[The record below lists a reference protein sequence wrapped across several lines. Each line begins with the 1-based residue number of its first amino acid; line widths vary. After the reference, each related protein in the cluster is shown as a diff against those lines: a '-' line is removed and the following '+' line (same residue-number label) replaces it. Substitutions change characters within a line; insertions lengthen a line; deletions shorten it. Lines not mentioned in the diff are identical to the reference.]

1 VTMLESEQQWDGK
14 QLPYIPPKSL
24 SIDSSLTF
32 HDDADD
38 TVDPVTHE
46 VLRHALWNVNVEHG
60 NTIMKIS
67 GSPICAY
74 GHDFNP
80 SILDEHADFVFFGP
94 FLQYLAAVS
103 STAAKWTLEYRSA
116 NPGIHQDDIF
126 LTNDPWVGATHQA
139 DVTMLAPVFV
149 DGRLFC
155 WVANTLHQWDLGG
168 TAPGGF
174 NPIAEDVFWEAPCI
188 PPVKIVEGGTMR
200 RDIEEHFLR
209 SSRVPALVSL
219 DLHAATAGCTVARER
234 ILQLVGRYGA
244 TAVKATMRKLQ
255 DDSEAAFLR
264 RLATIPDG
272 TWTEE
277 AWSEAATPGDR
288 HIYRNRLTL
297 TKTGGTLSFSSDGS
311 ADQQGTLSAGFGA
324 WRGGVASMLATTL
337 LFDQMFAIEGALR
350 HCEFVP
356 NPGAITCATRPA
368 AVSGGPAVTLIQ
380 AVGLSELVISKMLA
394 TSSDPDLRSEVQACM
409 GGASYPVNALEGTDQ
424 RGRPYSSMLMDPM
437 GAALPAL
444 SWRDGQDTG
453 GYAHDLQ
460 STMPNVEE
468 NELIHPMLTLWRKE
482 VADSGGAGRFRG
494 GNGGEVAFV
503 PHKTDRIKMVTFAS
517 EMAVPM
523 PGLFGGFPSSTNE
536 MRYVRGADVIESIA
550 RDGRMPSSC
559 EELVGEVERVAGKS
573 FGIELLPTEAWILG
587 WASASGYGDPIER
600 DADAVRR
607 DVANG
612 AVTRDWASRAYGVV
626 LVQDEG
632 EWSVDADAT
641 AKARADERARR
652 LREGVAGPTLSTSAV
667 AAPGD
672 SPSRPVAESVELV
685 DGQLRSGSVSL
696 GSSKGNYK
704 DAALIRDLP
713 LTDANPNIPAPSVY
727 VDNELVFRQTVC
739 PESGRLLQTEIAVDG
754 AQPQWDIRLG
764 SAEVRDVQAPK

>member
-1 VTMLESEQQWDGK
+1 MGTEHGDRRWDGRD
-14 QLPYIPPKSL
+14 LPYIPPAELTIDPSL
-24 SIDSSLTF
+24 RF
-32 HDDADD
+32 HDDVDD
-38 TVDPVTHE
+38 KVDPVNHE

-67 GSPICAY
+67 GSPICSY

-80 SILDEHADFVFFGP
+80 SILDEKADFVFFGP

-103 STAAKWTLEYRSA
+103 STAAKWTLENRSG
-116 NPGIHQDDIF
+116 NPGIKPGDMF

-149 DGRLFC
+149 DDRLFC

-174 NPIAEDVFWEAPCI
+174 NPIAEDVYWEPPCI

-209 SSRVPALVSL
+209 SSRVPGLVAL
-219 DLHAATAGCTVARER
+219 DLRAATAGCGVARER
-234 ILQLVGRYGA
+234 ILQLVERYGA
-244 TAVKATMRKLQ
+244 ASVKATMRKLQ
-255 DDSEAAFLR
+255 DDSESAFLR

-277 AWSEAATPGDR
+277 AWSEAALPGDR
-288 HIYRNRLTL
+288 NIYRNRLTL
-297 TKTGGTLSFSSDGS
+297 TKKGTTLSFSSEGS

-356 NPGAITCATRPA
+356 NAGAITCATRPA

-394 TSSDPDLRSEVQACM
+394 TSSDPELRSEVQSCM
-409 GGASYPVNALEGTDQ
+409 GGASYPVNALEGIDQ

-468 NELIHPMLTLWRKE
+468 NEQIHPMLTLWRKE
-482 VADSGGAGRFRG
+482 ITDSGGAGRYRG

-503 PHKTDRIKMVTFAS
+503 PHKTDRINLVTFAS

-523 PGLFGGFPSSTNE
+523 PGLFGGYPSSTNA
-536 MRYVRGADVIESIA
+536 MRHVRGADVIGAIVA
-550 RDGRMPSSC
+550 AGRMPTST
-559 EELVGEVERVAGKS
+559 EELDGETEWVAGKS
-573 FGIELLPTEAWILG
+573 FGIQLLPAEAWVLG
-587 WASASGYGDPIER
+587 WASASGYGDPLER
-600 DADAVRR
+600 DPEAVRR
-607 DVANG
+607 DVADG
-612 AVTRDWASRAYGVV
+612 AVGADWARRAYGVV
-626 LVQDEG
+626 LVGAGEGLTVDE
-632 EWSVDADAT
+632 EAT
-641 AKARADERARR
+641 AAAREEIRARR
-652 LREGVAGPTLSTSAV
+652 LSEGVAGPAV
-667 AAPGD
+667 AAEAAATGGGEA
-672 SPSRPVAESVELV
+672 RPVAARIEWV
-685 DGQLRSGSVSL
+685 DGELRADDVPL
-696 GSSKGNYK
+696 GPASGNYK
-704 DAALIRDLP
+704 RAALILDRP
-713 LTDANPNIPAPSVY
+713 LEEANPNLQRPGVY
-727 VDNELVFRQTVC
+727 VDTELAFRQTVC
-739 PESGRLLQTEIAVDG
+739 PRTGVLLQTEIAVAG
-754 AQPQWDIRLG
+754 APPQWDVRLG
-764 SAEVRDVQAPK
+764 STDVRDVAAPQA